1 MNIADFVRTAVR
13 EKIEAVK
20 VIEIRD
26 NVSFSQAKKE
36 ILDYLSKK
44 ENSYASD
51 ISEDL
56 KLDLDLVFS
65 VLKELKREGKIE

>member
-26 NVSFSQAKKE
+26 NVSFSQAKKR
-36 ILDYLSKK
+36 
-44 ENSYASD
+44 NT
-51 ISEDL
+51 
-56 KLDLDLVFS
+56 
-65 VLKELKREGKIE
+65 

>member
-1 MNIADFVRTAVR
+1 MSAFHR
-13 EKIEAVK
+13 
-20 VIEIRD
+20 
-26 NVSFSQAKKE
+26 QKKE

>member
-51 ISEDL
+51 VSEDL

>member
-44 ENSYASD
+44 ENSCASD